1 VGGEQNHQSGAST
14 AHWWEGA
21 MESTEPVY
29 VTIRDLPEEERPR
42 ERLAKYGPEAVS
54 TAELLA
60 ILLRTG
66 SARESALGL
75 AERLLSRF
83 GSLRAIANATV
94 EELGEIKG
102 VGLAKSAQLKAAF
115 ELGKRLAASGDEARP
130 AIRSPQDAA
139 QLVME
144 DLRYRDREHF
154 QTILLD
160 TRNRVIKVRTVAVGA
175 LNANRV
181 EPREIFKEA
190 ITHSAASV
198 ILVHNHPSGDPAPS
212 SDDGLLTKRLV
223 EAGQL
228 VGIHVLDHLVIGNGR
243 FVSLKEKN
251 MM

>member
-1 VGGEQNHQSGAST
+1 
-14 AHWWEGA
+14 
-21 MESTEPVY
+21 MPESAKPVY

-54 TAELLA
+54 TAELIA

-75 AERLLSRF
+75 AEQLLSRF
-83 GSLRAIANATV
+83 GSLKAIANASV
-94 EELGEIKG
+94 EKLAEIKG
-102 VGLAKSAQLKAAF
+102 VGLAKAAQLKAAF
-115 ELGKRLAASGDEARP
+115 ELGKRLATSGDEARVT
-130 AIRSPQDAA
+130 IRSPQDAA
-139 QLVME
+139 DLVME

-154 QTILLD
+154 EIILLD
-160 TRNRVIKVRTVAVGA
+160 TRNRVLKLRTVAVGG

-190 ITHSAASV
+190 IAHSAAAV

-212 SDDGLLTKRLV
+212 ADDRLLTKRLV

-228 VGIHVLDHLVIGNGR
+228 VGIQVLDHLIIGDGR
-243 FVSLKEKN
+243 FVSLKEKGVI
-251 MM
+251 